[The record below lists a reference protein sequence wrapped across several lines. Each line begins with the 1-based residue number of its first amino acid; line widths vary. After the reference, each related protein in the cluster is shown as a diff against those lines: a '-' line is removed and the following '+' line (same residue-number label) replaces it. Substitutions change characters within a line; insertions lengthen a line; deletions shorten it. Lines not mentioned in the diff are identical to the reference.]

1 MGGFNLEGFG
11 EWTQSTAHPVDQSI
25 ECPIQGIAHD
35 TFDASHRGSSAGER
49 CERARSKN
57 KVLQLF
63 VDRQEEGRGR
73 GRAPMSY
80 ASCKKLRF

>member
-11 EWTQSTAHPVDQSI
+11 EWAQSTAHPVDQSI

-49 CERARSKN
+49 CERAIDE
-57 KVLQLF
+57 VVFLF
-63 VDRQEEGRGR
+63 DRQET
-73 GRAPMSY
+73 AFNFF
-80 ASCKKLRF
+80 AACLAVLLRE